1 MTQPFL
7 VTATGR
13 FEREL
18 KKLAAYHPTLQGLF
32 RRVIDILKADP
43 HNRSRQHPIID
54 GQIVYLKAC
63 SFERIPTKD
72 GDRLVILIGGG
83 TKKRQNKDIQAA

>member
-18 KKLAAYHPTLQGLF
+18 KKLAAYHPTLPGLF

-43 HNRSRQHPIID
+43 YNRSR
-54 GQIVYLKAC
+54 
-63 SFERIPTKD
+63 
-72 GDRLVILIGGG
+72 
-83 TKKRQNKDIQAA
+83 RQSKNIQAAQECWADYKRRKKQETQ